1 MRKILLIEDDF
12 DLIESLTDLLEIS
25 GYSIVKASNGR
36 EGVEKALKE
45 KPDLILC
52 DVMMPVLDGFGVLH
66 ILSRHPETFA
76 IPFIFLTARLE
87 EVSVRKGMGMGADDY
102 MLKPF
107 DEKDLLDTIEVRI
120 RKSDSLKR
128 NVLADRTVLGDFV
141 RDLNGS
147 GDHNL
152 TTNRNIHHYK
162 KRHLL
167 YTQGD
172 QPIFVYYIVEGRI
185 KEFLINEDGKELI
198 TNMYTK
204 GDFVG
209 YTAVLEEVPYP
220 ESISV
225 LDDTELLLIPKADF
239 LQLINTDRQVARK
252 FIKLLSH
259 NVVEKE
265 EKLLNLAYD
274 SLRKKVAK
282 GIIDVVDKFK
292 DQKDGKPVVQISRE
306 DLANVIGSAQES
318 MIRTLREFR
327 MENLIDI
334 NDGSIYVLNETKLRH
349 LQY

>member
-172 QPIFVYYIVEGRI
+172 QPVFVYYIVEGRM

>member
-52 DVMMPVLDGFGVLH
+52 DVMMPVLDGFGVLY

-172 QPIFVYYIVEGRI
+172 QPIFVYYIVEGRM

>member
-1 MRKILLIEDDF
+1 MRKILLIEDDY
-12 DLIESLTDLLEIS
+12 DLIESLADLLEIS
-25 GYSIVKASNGR
+25 GYAITKASNGR

-52 DVMMPVLDGFGVLH
+52 DVTMPVLDGFGVLH
-66 ILSRHPETFA
+66 ILSRHPDTFA
-76 IPFIFLTARLE
+76 IPFIFLTGRLE
-87 EVSVRKGMGMGADDY
+87 EANIRKGMGMGADDY
-102 MLKPF
+102 LMKPF
-107 DEKDLLDTIEVRI
+107 NEKELLDTIEVRI
-120 RKSDSLKR
+120 KKSESLKR
-128 NVLADRTVLGDFV
+128 NVLADRVVFGEYIQ
-141 RDLNGS
+141 DLNGS
-147 GDHNL
+147 GNLNL
-152 TTNRNIHHYK
+152 TTSRNVHHYK

-172 QPIFVYYIVEGRI
+172 EAIFVYYVVEGRL
-185 KEFLINEDGKELI
+185 KEFLINDDGKELI

-209 YTAVLEEVPYP
+209 YTAVLQDVPYP
-220 ESISV
+220 ESIRI
-225 LDDTELLLIPKADF
+225 LDDTELIFIPKADF
-239 LQLINTDRQVARK
+239 LQLINTDRQVARQ

-259 NVVEKE
+259 NIVEKE

-306 DLANVIGSAQES
+306 DLASVIGSAQES

-334 NDGSIYVLNETKLRH
+334 NDGSIYVLNENKLRN